1 MVGSVQGTSAPVRAP
16 SATTPRIL
24 MVTPRFAPEVGG
36 VERHVEEVA
45 SRAAARGHD
54 VTVLCTDRSGRL
66 PALEHR
72 DGYTLRRV
80 RAWPRDRDYHFA
92 PGIVREVR
100 RGGWSVVPV
109 QSYHPAVAPL
119 AMLAARSA
127 GLPYLLT
134 FHGGGHSSDRRSA
147 ARGLQRRL
155 LGPLLRGSAGLVAVA
170 AFEIDEY
177 GAELG
182 IPRERF
188 HLIPNGVDR
197 VDIPP
202 DGDGAPPG
210 GPRPLLAS
218 IGRLERYKGHHRV
231 IDALPHV
238 LRSRPDARL
247 WIAGSG
253 PYEGPLR

>member
-1 MVGSVQGTSAPVRAP
+1 MP
-16 SATTPRIL
+16 
-24 MVTPRFAPEVGG
+24 
-36 VERHVEEVA
+36 
-45 SRAAARGHD
+45 AA
-54 VTVLCTDRSGRL
+54 C
-66 PALEHR
+66 
-72 DGYTLRRV
+72 
-80 RAWPRDRDYHFA
+80 
-92 PGIVREVR
+92 
-100 RGGWSVVPV
+100 
-109 QSYHPAVAPL
+109 
-119 AMLAARSA
+119 SA

-147 ARGLQRRL
+147 ARGRQRRL

-188 HLIPNGVDR
+188 HLIPNGVDP

-253 PYEGPLR
+253 PYEGPLRERAARLGVADRVHLEAVYDRAELAARVRRCDLVVLLSEFETHPLTVIEAVQLGRPVLVADNSGMRELAERGLAR